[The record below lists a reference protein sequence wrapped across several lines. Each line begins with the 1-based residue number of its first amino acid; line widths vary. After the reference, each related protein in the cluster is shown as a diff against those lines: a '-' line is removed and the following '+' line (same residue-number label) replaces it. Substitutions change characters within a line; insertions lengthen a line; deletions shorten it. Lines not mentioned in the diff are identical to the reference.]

1 MEQENIEKTSTE
13 EKDKQMEVNN
23 GEENSSAPV
32 TNEQS
37 SSNPEISGESEKKES
52 NAMEAT
58 NTVADNI
65 DKSSPDSNEEKMK
78 IVDEFQYLLER
89 SQQLFAGLRD
99 LPPTGSQ
106 KQWQPYFKRT
116 FEVYTKLWK
125 FQQQHRAVLE
135 NKEYYGL
142 KRVEIGEIAS
152 KIAQL
157 YYHYYLRTS
166 ETNYL
171 QESCI
176 FYQAIHERNYFK
188 ETSETKS
195 SALMIKKLRY
205 YARFIV
211 VCLLLNHYE
220 TIKQLMEELNL
231 LVDEY
236 TKVFKP
242 SDAAEWNV
250 VITEISNF
258 LEADKKLLPT
268 DLDGHM
274 LSVSSRLS
282 IDKTPKLNKDGTPK
296 LKLQEAI
303 LVGNH
308 QNQMKFSE
316 LTLDMFRML
325 QLLEREPT
333 STDKPNSDN
342 NDEKKENNNEEQS
355 NEKSDE
361 KNSMRR
367 INPHK
372 YLLHKPSFGQLML
385 FITTAFK
392 EISENSALLLF
403 LSADG
408 VKHIIK
414 GEGQEGELQQ
424 GYSGG
429 IATSTN
435 PRKTEK
441 NETSEQTALTHCLH
455 PTDLVPFTRKP
466 MFVIVDSNNSTAFK
480 NIPRIFNAPLVS
492 LMSPIEYPGNINDS
506 AHSGGLFTLFLHSP
520 IKAISFISDITEMAN
535 DKWNEC
541 KNKIKEIESYISELY
556 NAQATPTGNLDK
568 SYKRFIQ
575 DDFLRQIL
583 VRYVLCCN
591 VLQFNEQFKEPS
603 HYPSCNPPLPQ
614 SLLFDPQIKEKIK
627 ELITLMEVTDKY
639 SFDDTQASA
648 NGSNSV
654 PQTAS

>member
-1 MEQENIEKTSTE
+1 MEQEENIEKIE
-13 EKDKQMEVNN
+13 EKDKQMEISGGEDNSAAVN
-23 GEENSSAPV
+23 
-32 TNEQS
+32 NEQS
-37 SSNPEISGESEKKES
+37 GTNEETSEETEKKDQ
-52 NAMEAT
+52 NAMDT
-58 NTVADNI
+58 NNGVENTENVSNE
-65 DKSSPDSNEEKMK
+65 SNEEKIK

-125 FQQQHRAVLE
+125 YQQQHRAVLE

-188 ETSETKS
+188 ETSENKS

-333 STDKPNSDN
+333 SADKPNSEN
-342 NDEKKENNNEEQS
+342 SEEKKDSTQEDQS
-355 NEKSDE
+355 NDKSNE

-372 YLLHKPSFGQLML
+372 YLLHRPSFGQLML
-385 FITTAFK
+385 YITTAFK
-392 EISENSALLLF
+392 EISDNSALLLY

-408 VKHIIK
+408 VKHIVK
-414 GEGQEGELQQ
+414 GEGQETELQQ

-441 NETSEQTALTHCLH
+441 TETSEQTALTHCLH
-455 PTDLVPFTRKP
+455 PIDLVPFTRKP
-466 MFVIVDSNNSTAFK
+466 MFIVIDSNNSTAFK
-480 NIPRIFNAPLVS
+480 NIPKVFNAPLVS

-535 DKWNEC
+535 EKWNEC
-541 KNKIKEIESYISELY
+541 KTKIKEIENYISDLY

-583 VRYVLCCN
+583 VRYVLLCN
-591 VLQFNEQFKEPS
+591 VLQFNEQFKDPS

-614 SLLFDPQIKEKIK
+614 TLIYDPQIKEKIK
-627 ELITLMEVTDKY
+627 ELVTLMEVTDKY
-639 SFDDTQASA
+639 NFDDTQASA
-648 NGSNSV
+648 NGSTSA

>member
-1 MEQENIEKTSTE
+1 MEQEENIEKIE
-13 EKDKQMEVNN
+13 EKDKQMEISGSEDNGAVTNNEQNGSNVEVPDETEKKDPNAMDTNN
-23 GEENSSAPV
+23 GIENTEKVSS
-32 TNEQS
+32 
-37 SSNPEISGESEKKES
+37 
-52 NAMEAT
+52 
-58 NTVADNI
+58 
-65 DKSSPDSNEEKMK
+65 DSNEEKMK

-125 FQQQHRAVLE
+125 YQQQHRAVLE
-135 NKEYYGL
+135 NKEFYGL

-188 ETSETKS
+188 ETSENKS

-236 TKVFKP
+236 TKIFKP

-333 STDKPNSDN
+333 SADKQNS
-342 NDEKKENNNEEQS
+342 ENNEEKKDNMAEDHS
-355 NEKSDE
+355 NDKSNE

-372 YLLHKPSFGQLML
+372 YLLHRPSFGQLML
-385 FITTAFK
+385 YITTAFK
-392 EISENSALLLF
+392 EISDNSALLLF

-414 GEGQEGELQQ
+414 GEGQESELQQ

-435 PRKTEK
+435 PRKAEK
-441 NETSEQTALTHCLH
+441 TETSEQTALTHCLH

>member
-1 MEQENIEKTSTE
+1 MEQEENIEMVE
-13 EKDKQMEVNN
+13 EKDKQMEVSGAEDN
-23 GEENSSAPV
+23 GVSAE
-32 TNEQS
+32 NEQS
-37 SSNPEISGESEKKES
+37 GTNVETSEETEKKDS
-52 NAMEAT
+52 NAMDT
-58 NTVADNI
+58 NTGMENEEKV
-65 DKSSPDSNEEKMK
+65 STESNEENIK

-125 FQQQHRAVLE
+125 YQQQHRAVLE

-188 ETSETKS
+188 ETSENKS

-274 LSVSSRLS
+274 LSVSSRLL

-333 STDKPNSDN
+333 SADKQNE
-342 NDEKKENNNEEQS
+342 EKKDSMQEDQPNDKT
-355 NEKSDE
+355 NEK
-361 KNSMRR
+361 NTMRR

-372 YLLHKPSFGQLML
+372 YLLHRPSFGQLML
-385 FITTAFK
+385 YITTAFK
-392 EISENSALLLF
+392 EISDNSALLLF

-414 GEGQEGELQQ
+414 GEGQDNELQQ

-441 NETSEQTALTHCLH
+441 TETSEQTALTHCLH
-455 PTDLVPFTRKP
+455 PLDLVPFTRKP
-466 MFVIVDSNNSTAFK
+466 MFIIIDSNNSTAFK
-480 NIPRIFNAPLVS
+480 NIPKVFNAPLVS

-541 KNKIKEIESYISELY
+541 KNKIKDIENYISDLY
-556 NAQATPTGNLDK
+556 NAQATSTGNLDK

-591 VLQFNEQFKEPS
+591 ILQFNEQFKDAS
-603 HYPSCNPPLPQ
+603 HFPSCNPPLPQ
-614 SLLFDPQIKEKIK
+614 TIISDPQIKEKIK

-639 SFDDTQASA
+639 NFDDTQAA
-648 NGSNSV
+648 TNGTNSV
-654 PQTAS
+654 PQSAS

>member
-1 MEQENIEKTSTE
+1 MEQEENIEKIE
-13 EKDKQMEVNN
+13 EKDKQMEISGGEDNGVVANN
-23 GEENSSAPV
+23 EQNV
-32 TNEQS
+32 TNEETS
-37 SSNPEISGESEKKES
+37 EETEKKDQ
-52 NAMEAT
+52 NAMDT
-58 NTVADNI
+58 NKGVENI
-65 DKSSPDSNEEKMK
+65 ENASTESNEEKIK

-125 FQQQHRAVLE
+125 YQQQHRAVLE

-188 ETSETKS
+188 ETSENKS

-333 STDKPNSDN
+333 SADKPNSDN
-342 NDEKKENNNEEQS
+342 SEEKKDSMQENQS
-355 NEKSDE
+355 NDKSNE

-372 YLLHKPSFGQLML
+372 YLLHRPSFGQLML
-385 FITTAFK
+385 YITTAFK
-392 EISENSALLLF
+392 EISDNSALLLY

-408 VKHIIK
+408 VKHIVK
-414 GEGQEGELQQ
+414 GEGQETELQQ

-441 NETSEQTALTHCLH
+441 TETSEQTALIHCLH
-455 PTDLVPFTRKP
+455 PIDLVPFTRKP
-466 MFVIVDSNNSTAFK
+466 MFVVIDSNNSTAFK
-480 NIPRIFNAPLVS
+480 NIPKIFNAPLVS

-535 DKWNEC
+535 EKWNEC
-541 KNKIKEIESYISELY
+541 KTKIKEIENYISDLY
-556 NAQATPTGNLDK
+556 NAQATSTGNLDK

-583 VRYVLCCN
+583 VRYVLLCN
-591 VLQFNEQFKEPS
+591 VLQFNEQFKDPS

-614 SLLFDPQIKEKIK
+614 TLVYDPQIKEKIK
-627 ELITLMEVTDKY
+627 ELVTLMEVTDKY
-639 SFDDTQASA
+639 NFDDTQASA
-648 NGSNSV
+648 NGSTSA

>member
-1 MEQENIEKTSTE
+1 
-13 EKDKQMEVNN
+13 
-23 GEENSSAPV
+23 
-32 TNEQS
+32 
-37 SSNPEISGESEKKES
+37 
-52 NAMEAT
+52 
-58 NTVADNI
+58 
-65 DKSSPDSNEEKMK
+65 
-78 IVDEFQYLLER
+78 
-89 SQQLFAGLRD
+89 
-99 LPPTGSQ
+99 
-106 KQWQPYFKRT
+106 
-116 FEVYTKLWK
+116 
-125 FQQQHRAVLE
+125 
-135 NKEYYGL
+135 
-142 KRVEIGEIAS
+142 
-152 KIAQL
+152 
-157 YYHYYLRTS
+157 
-166 ETNYL
+166 
-171 QESCI
+171 
-176 FYQAIHERNYFK
+176 
-188 ETSETKS
+188 
-195 SALMIKKLRY
+195 
-205 YARFIV
+205 
-211 VCLLLNHYE
+211 
-220 TIKQLMEELNL
+220 
-231 LVDEY
+231 
-236 TKVFKP
+236 
-242 SDAAEWNV
+242 
-250 VITEISNF
+250 
-258 LEADKKLLPT
+258 
-268 DLDGHM
+268 M
-274 LSVSSRLS
+274 LSVSSRLA
-282 IDKTPKLNKDGTPK
+282 IDKTSKLNKDGTTK

-333 STDKPNSDN
+333 SADKQNSEN
-342 NDEKKENNNEEQS
+342 SEQEKKEGDES
-355 NEKSDE
+355 NDKSNE

-372 YLLHKPSFGQLML
+372 YLLHRPSFGQLML
-385 FITTAFK
+385 YITTAFK
-392 EISENSALLLF
+392 EISDNSALLLY

-408 VKHIIK
+408 VKHILK
-414 GEGQEGELQQ
+414 GDGQEGELQQ

-441 NETSEQTALTHCLH
+441 TETSEQTALTHCLH
-455 PTDLVPFTRKP
+455 PIDLVPFTRKP
-466 MFVIVDSNNSTAFK
+466 MFIIIDSNNSTAFK
-480 NIPRIFNAPLVS
+480 NIPKVFNAPLVS

-541 KNKIKEIESYISELY
+541 KTKIKEIENLISELY

-583 VRYVLCCN
+583 VRYILCCN

-614 SLLFDPQIKEKIK
+614 SLIFDPQIKEKVK

-639 SFDDTQASA
+639 SFDDTQAA
-648 NGSNSV
+648 NNGSNSV

>member
-1 MEQENIEKTSTE
+1 
-13 EKDKQMEVNN
+13 
-23 GEENSSAPV
+23 
-32 TNEQS
+32 
-37 SSNPEISGESEKKES
+37 
-52 NAMEAT
+52 
-58 NTVADNI
+58 
-65 DKSSPDSNEEKMK
+65 
-78 IVDEFQYLLER
+78 
-89 SQQLFAGLRD
+89 
-99 LPPTGSQ
+99 
-106 KQWQPYFKRT
+106 
-116 FEVYTKLWK
+116 
-125 FQQQHRAVLE
+125 
-135 NKEYYGL
+135 
-142 KRVEIGEIAS
+142 
-152 KIAQL
+152 
-157 YYHYYLRTS
+157 
-166 ETNYL
+166 
-171 QESCI
+171 
-176 FYQAIHERNYFK
+176 
-188 ETSETKS
+188 
-195 SALMIKKLRY
+195 MIKKLRY

-236 TKVFKP
+236 TKIFKP

-333 STDKPNSDN
+333 SADKQNSDN
-342 NDEKKENNNEEQS
+342 NEQEKKDNQEDPNDKN
-355 NEKSDE
+355 E

-385 FITTAFK
+385 YITTAFK
-392 EISENSALLLF
+392 EISDNSALLLY

-414 GEGQEGELQQ
+414 GEGQDSELQQ

-441 NETSEQTALTHCLH
+441 TETSEQTALTHCLH
-455 PTDLVPFTRKP
+455 PIDLVPFTRKP
-466 MFVIVDSNNSTAFK
+466 MFIVIDSNNSTAFK
-480 NIPRIFNAPLVS
+480 SIPKIFNAPLVS
-492 LMSPIEYPGNINDS
+492 LMSPVEYPGNINDS

-541 KNKIKEIESYISELY
+541 KTKIKEIENYISDLY
-556 NAQATPTGNLDK
+556 NAQATPTGTIDK

-614 SLLFDPQIKEKIK
+614 TLIFDPQIKEKIK
-627 ELITLMEVTDKY
+627 ELVTLMEVTDKY
-639 SFDDTQASA
+639 NFDDAQAAA

>member
-1 MEQENIEKTSTE
+1 MAERKATNKYYPPEWDPSKGSINKYVGQHPYRDRARKLDQGILIVRFELPYNILCEGC
-13 EKDKQMEVNN
+13 NN
-23 GEENSSAPV
+23 Y
-32 TNEQS
+32 
-37 SSNPEISGESEKKES
+37 ISQGNRYNAEKKKIGMYYSTPIFSFRMKCHLCS
-52 NAMEAT
+52 NWIEIHT
-58 NTVADNI
+58 DPKNTEYVIVSGARRKI
-65 DKSSPDSNEEKMK
+65 EEWDAKENGSIELIK
-78 IVDEFQYLLER
+78 FQYLLER

-125 FQQQHRAVLE
+125 YQQQHRAVLE

-188 ETSETKS
+188 ETSENKS

-236 TKVFKP
+236 TKIFKP

-308 QNQMKFSE
+308 QNQ
-316 LTLDMFRML
+316 
-325 QLLEREPT
+325 
-333 STDKPNSDN
+333 
-342 NDEKKENNNEEQS
+342 
-355 NEKSDE
+355 
-361 KNSMRR
+361 
-367 INPHK
+367 
-372 YLLHKPSFGQLML
+372 
-385 FITTAFK
+385 
-392 EISENSALLLF
+392 
-403 LSADG
+403 
-408 VKHIIK
+408 
-414 GEGQEGELQQ
+414 
-424 GYSGG
+424 
-429 IATSTN
+429 
-435 PRKTEK
+435 
-441 NETSEQTALTHCLH
+441 
-455 PTDLVPFTRKP
+455 
-466 MFVIVDSNNSTAFK
+466 
-480 NIPRIFNAPLVS
+480 
-492 LMSPIEYPGNINDS
+492 
-506 AHSGGLFTLFLHSP
+506 
-520 IKAISFISDITEMAN
+520 
-535 DKWNEC
+535 
-541 KNKIKEIESYISELY
+541 
-556 NAQATPTGNLDK
+556 
-568 SYKRFIQ
+568 
-575 DDFLRQIL
+575 
-583 VRYVLCCN
+583 
-591 VLQFNEQFKEPS
+591 
-603 HYPSCNPPLPQ
+603 
-614 SLLFDPQIKEKIK
+614 
-627 ELITLMEVTDKY
+627 
-639 SFDDTQASA
+639 
-648 NGSNSV
+648 
-654 PQTAS
+654 

>member
-1 MEQENIEKTSTE
+1 MEQENIDKTVE
-13 EKDKQMEVNN
+13 EKDKQMEISGTEDV
-23 GEENSSAPV
+23 S
-32 TNEQS
+32 NEQS
-37 SSNPEISGESEKKES
+37 GSNQETSGENDRRDP
-52 NAMEAT
+52 NAMDT
-58 NTVADNI
+58 NAGMENP
-65 DKSSPDSNEEKMK
+65 DKGAQDSNEEKMK

-125 FQQQHRAVLE
+125 YQQQHRAVLE
-135 NKEYYGL
+135 NKEFYGL

-188 ETSETKS
+188 ETSENKS

-236 TKVFKP
+236 TKIFKP

-333 STDKPNSDN
+333 SNDKQNSDN
-342 NDEKKENNNEEQS
+342 NEHEKKDNQDDPNDKN
-355 NEKSDE
+355 E

-385 FITTAFK
+385 YITTAFK
-392 EISENSALLLF
+392 EISENSALLLY

-414 GEGQEGELQQ
+414 GEGQDSELQQ

-441 NETSEQTALTHCLH
+441 TETSEQTALTHCLH
-455 PTDLVPFTRKP
+455 PIDLVPFTRKP
-466 MFVIVDSNNSTAFK
+466 MFIIIDSNNSTAFK
-480 NIPRIFNAPLVS
+480 SIPKVFNAPLVS

-541 KNKIKEIESYISELY
+541 KAKIKDIENYISDLY
-556 NAQATPTGNLDK
+556 NAQATPTGTIDK

-603 HYPSCNPPLPQ
+603 HYPTCNPPLPQ
-614 SLLFDPQIKEKIK
+614 SLIFDPQIKEKIK
-627 ELITLMEVTDKY
+627 DLITLMEVTDKY
-639 SFDDTQASA
+639 NFDDAQSAA

>member
-1 MEQENIEKTSTE
+1 MEQDNIDTTVE
-13 EKDKQMEVNN
+13 EKDKQMEISTT
-23 GEENSSAPV
+23 EEVP
-32 TNEQS
+32 NEQS
-37 SSNPEISGESEKKES
+37 APIQENPTEDEKKDPNAMDTNTGVENAEKAQES
-52 NAMEAT
+52 NE
-58 NTVADNI
+58 D
-65 DKSSPDSNEEKMK
+65 KMK

-125 FQQQHRAVLE
+125 YQQQHRAVLE

-236 TKVFKP
+236 TKIFKP

-333 STDKPNSDN
+333 SADKQNSDN
-342 NDEKKENNNEEQS
+342 SEQEKKENQEDPNDKN
-355 NEKSDE
+355 E

-385 FITTAFK
+385 YITTAFK
-392 EISENSALLLF
+392 EISDNSALLLY

-408 VKHIIK
+408 VKHIVK
-414 GEGQEGELQQ
+414 GEGQDSELQQ

-441 NETSEQTALTHCLH
+441 TETSEQTALTHCLH
-455 PTDLVPFTRKP
+455 PVDLVPFTRKP
-466 MFVIVDSNNSTAFK
+466 MFIIIDSNNSTAFK
-480 NIPRIFNAPLVS
+480 NIPRVFNAPLVS

-541 KNKIKEIESYISELY
+541 KTKIKDIENYISDLFT
-556 NAQATPTGNLDK
+556 AQATPTGTIDK

-583 VRYVLCCN
+583 IRYVLCCN

-603 HYPSCNPPLPQ
+603 HYPTCNPSLPQ
-614 SLLFDPQIKEKIK
+614 SLIFDAQIKEKVK

-639 SFDDTQASA
+639 NFDDSQAAA
-648 NGSNSV
+648 NNSNSV